1 MPYTLEGVKRE
12 QAQQQELDRTAE
24 AKRDLARR
32 RRMKTTELAERE
44 YIRHEIQAHQH
55 VQDLETMALMLFSGQ
70 EVMVDDQTGVQNLVP
85 LDKDRTGQLSACD
98 NIKLALLRK
107 VIPDIKSV
115 ELTGAGGEE
124 LGSQRELAQIELR
137 NRLRAALTRG
147 EPLVPG
153 PVAAPEIDAYACLE

>member
-1 MPYTLEGVKRE
+1 MTFTLEDVKRQQAE
-12 QAQQQELDRTAE
+12 QLALDQTAE

-70 EVMVDDQTGVQNLVP
+70 EVETDARTGQTVLVP
-85 LDKDRTGQLSACD
+85 LDKDRTGQLSACA

-147 EPLVPG
+147 EPLVPL
-153 PVAAPEIDAYACLE
+153 PPEPPEIDAYACLE